1 MLIELPWPTESA
13 MAEPFVSIEGKRGQ
27 ILEAILVSVY
37 VWIKLFQI
45 LSWRLSSYLVS

>member
-13 MAEPFVSIEGKRGQ
+13 MAEPFAGIEEKRGQ
-27 ILEAILVSVY
+27 ILEAISISVY